1 MYRRLHAWL
10 WQRLTDWLTAEP
22 RTAHEHL
29 SDFDRLRYEIRPAD
43 VLLVEG
49 RSRVS
54 YIIKTITLSSW
65 THSALYIGRLS
76 EIESP
81 KVRTL
86 VETHYE
92 GDPNEPL
99 VIEALLGRGAIVTPL
114 SNYREHHVRVC
125 RPTGLSRRDL
135 QTVLLYAARQLGLG
149 YDVRQILDLARF
161 MFPYH
166 LLPRRWRSSLFAHN
180 AGEPTHTVCS
190 TMLAAAF
197 HSVHFPVLPILVHDE
212 AGEVRLFKRNL
223 KLFTPKDFDHSPYF
237 NIIKYPLLA
246 FDELAVYR
254 TLPWSPDG
262 LTMNSIEEC
271 TAYLEEEARRK
282 SDAPEVQR
290 VNLLAALRARVRR
303 RSPQA
308 EE

>member
-10 WQRLTDWLTAEP
+10 WTRLTDWLTAEST
-22 RTAHEHL
+22 TAHENL

-54 YIIKTITLSSW
+54 YIIKTITLSNW
-65 THSALYIGRLS
+65 THSALYIGRLN

-81 KVRTL
+81 KTRSL
-86 VETHYE
+86 VEAHYE
-92 GDPNEPL
+92 GDPSEPL
-99 VIEALLGRGAIVTPL
+99 IIEALLGQGTIVAPL
-114 SNYREHHVRVC
+114 RKYRSYHVRVC
-125 RPTGLSRRDL
+125 RPSGLSRRDL
-135 QTVLLYAARQLGLG
+135 QTVLHYSARQLGLS

-166 LLPRRWRSSLFAHN
+166 LLPRRWRSSLFEHN
-180 AGEPTHTVCS
+180 AGDPTRTVCS

-197 HSVHFPVLPILVHDE
+197 HSVHFPVLPILVHDDD
-212 AGEVRLFKRNL
+212 GQVRLFKRNL

-237 NIIKYPLLA
+237 DIIKYPLLA

-262 LTMNSIEEC
+262 LTMNNIEEC
-271 TAYLEEEARRK
+271 NAYLQAEARRK
-282 SDAPEVQR
+282 SAPTAVQK
-290 VNLLAALRARVRR
+290 VNLLSALRARMRTAQ
-303 RSPQA
+303 P